1 MSLSNHPG
9 ITTERL
15 LLRPLRSADAKDV
28 QRLAGDEAISRDALN
43 IPHPFEDGMA
53 EAWISGLG
61 EDAAVFA
68 VTLKSNGEFIGVAGL
83 TVHRKDSKAE
93 IAYWVGREF
102 WGGGFASEAAR
113 AVLNYGFTV
122 MNLNRIFGNCL
133 SRNAGSARVM
143 RKIGMSKEGTLVQDV
158 FHRGVFEDV
167 DCYAMIRRDFEKL
180 NQE

>member
-1 MSLSNHPG
+1 MSLGNHPE

-15 LLRPLRSADAKDV
+15 LLRPLLPADAKDV

-53 EAWISGLG
+53 EAWVSGLG
-61 EDAAVFA
+61 EDSAVFA
-68 VTLKSNGEFIGVAGL
+68 VTLKSSGRFIGVAGL
-83 TVHRKDSKAE
+83 TAHKKDLKAE

-113 AVLNYGFTV
+113 AVLDYGFTE

-143 RKIGMSKEGTLVQDV
+143 QKIGMKKEGTLVQDAL
-158 FHRGVFEDV
+158 HRGVFEDV
-167 DCYAMIRRDFEKL
+167 DCYGLIRRDYEGPR
-180 NQE
+180 QE